1 MKNTNTNLQTHTSN
15 ALHNAIMEA
24 GDKDPSLMLAPG
36 NYVQWRSKIKRYIDT
51 KPNNELIHYC
61 LQNLPY
67 KFKWSKMNV
76 PVAEGID
83 NDIYSAVDACTNA
96 YDAENSGPIFDVEP
110 LQKVQNNDDI
120 YNVFANEREHPE
132 QPKYVIDTY
141 PDEHNRIIY
150 SWDMSHDIEQ
160 DDQDNNDDLA
170 KERDLLAF
178 LIEKLKCEIDDRLI
192 PTTSVNRPQLKSN
205 KLEDRVLHNNSQ
217 GKIPEVEDHRMNFKF
232 SNNKNYVTAC
242 NDSLNAKTS
251 NVNFVCV
258 TCGKCLLNDNHDM
271 CVLHYIYGLNTGTKQ
286 PIVVPISTREPK
298 RTMNQSVATP
308 LKRTVASESINQKP
322 KSIIRKQYE
331 QISKTSRRYNSIHR
345 RLWELKAHDGKSQAS
360 IILWRNFW
368 GNDLL
373 IGSRGTDLYF
383 ITLQD
388 TFTPN
393 PIFLMAK
400 ATSSQAWLWHRKAK
414 QKPFHTK
421 TTLSSKR
428 RLLILHLDLCGP
440 MSVESFNGKK
450 YMLVTID
457 DYSRYTWAHFL
468 RSKDETPQVLID
480 FFKLVRRGLHAQVRT
495 IQTDKGTKFS
505 NKTVH
510 EYFAQEGIEH
520 QTSVSQT
527 PKQNGAEAIAIT
539 CFIQNRSLVIPRHE
553 KTPYHIISGRKPSV
567 KFFHIFSS
575 LCYIVRDGE
584 NLDKMKEKGHLLEQ
598 VIRNPS
604 QSIRTRRQLETDGEM
619 CMFTLTVSQME
630 PKNIKEA
637 MADSV
642 WIEAMQ
648 EQFHQFDQLDVWELV
663 DRPLYKNATNLNWL
677 WKNKRDEENIVL
689 RNKARLVAKG
699 YNQ

>member
-1 MKNTNTNLQTHTSN
+1 MK
-15 ALHNAIMEA
+15 A
-24 GDKDPSLMLAPG
+24 GDKDPSPMLAPG
-36 NYVQWRSKIKRYIDT
+36 NYVQWKFKIKRYINT

-61 LQNLPY
+61 LQNPPY
-67 KFKWSKMNV
+67 KFKWTKMNV
-76 PVAEGID
+76 PVAEGSSKTTTEVYMENYKNMSHDIRDQLNTEAKAVQIILTGID
-83 NDIYSAVDACTNA
+83 NDIYSTVDA
-96 YDAENSGPIFDVEP
+96 YDAKNFGPIFDAEP
-110 LQKVQNNDDI
+110 LQKVQNDDDI
-120 YNVFANEREHPE
+120 YNVFANEREHPK
-132 QPKYVIDTY
+132 QPEYVIDTY
-141 PDEHNRIIY
+141 PDEHNIIIY
-150 SWDMSHDIEQ
+150 SWDTSHDIEQ

-178 LIEKLKCEIDDRLI
+178 LIEKLKCEIDDRVI
-192 PTTSVNRPQLKSN
+192 STTNVNRPQLKSN
-205 KLEDRVLHNNSQ
+205 QLEDRVLHNNSQ
-217 GKIPEVEDHRMNFKF
+217 GKMPEVEDHRMNFKF

-242 NDSLNAKTS
+242 NDSLNAKTL
-251 NVNFVCV
+251 NVNFVRV
-258 TCGKCLLNDNHDM
+258 TCGKCLLNDKHDM

-286 PIVVPISTREPK
+286 LIVVPISTREPK
-298 RTMNQSVATP
+298 RTMNQSVATT

-322 KSIIRKQYE
+322 RSTIRKQYE
-331 QISKTSRRYNSIHR
+331 QISKTCKWGSTVSNTPSSSNSFVARRYNSIHR
-345 RLWELKAHDGKSQAS
+345 QLWELKAHDEKSQAF

-368 GNDLL
+368 GNNLL
-373 IGSRGTDLYF
+373 IGSRGTDLYS

-400 ATSSQAWLWHRKAK
+400 ATSSQAWLWHHR
-414 QKPFHTK
+414 
-421 TTLSSKR
+421 LSHLNIDTINLLSK
-428 RLLILHLDLCGP
+428 
-440 MSVESFNGKK
+440 VERFNGKK
-450 YMLVTID
+450 YMLLTID

-505 NKTVH
+505 NKTLH

-520 QTSVSQT
+520 QTSVSQR
-527 PKQNGAEAIAIT
+527 PKQNNAEAIATT

-553 KTPYHIISGRKPSV
+553 KTPYHIISGRKSSV
-567 KFFHIFSS
+567 KFFHIFGS

-584 NLDKMKEKGHLLEQ
+584 NLDKMKEKEQ

-604 QSIRTRRQLETDGEM
+604 QSVRTRRQLETDGEM
-619 CMFTLTVSQME
+619 CMFALTVSQTE

-648 EQFHQFDQLDVWELV
+648 EQLHQFDQLDV
-663 DRPLYKNATNLNWL
+663 
-677 WKNKRDEENIVL
+677 
-689 RNKARLVAKG
+689 
-699 YNQ
+699 